1 MDIATSD
8 CTSSPF
14 CRCLSIHAR
23 NTIFA
28 KPERQTISHNRFSE
42 ALTFSHWQRPAS
54 NWISVWNAFLL
65 RFSLQKHTLIP
76 STILVHRTTAHM
88 WRWCHSLMAFI
99 WQKQTRQAQAIL
111 RGTQQSRIRA
121 VLRNPSENLDPSPN
135 KIIQTNKQTN
145 RAHTW
150 SRKFSGFLLVY
161 NNYALALIYLRSL

>member
-54 NWISVWNAFLL
+54 NWISVCLSSPVQPTETYTN
-65 RFSLQKHTLIP
+65 S

-145 RAHTW
+145 KPSPYVIAEVQRI
-150 SRKFSGFLLVY
+150 LLVY